1 MEFIT
6 YNDRPRRLGDVGNGA
21 VGATAVSSLAVAKN
35 YRVESCHRDEFSRSP
50 HQSDYYGGIVAT
62 FIDFARH
69 ACVASKLSRRARM
82 MDVRVDYL
90 RWTVDPDLT
99 ANARVL
105 RAGPSVGMVD
115 LDVRDSA
122 DRAIATGRRVFGTRE
137 N

>member
-1 MEFIT
+1 L
-6 YNDRPRRLGDVGNGA
+6 NVGHG
-21 VGATAVSSLAVAKN
+21 
-35 YRVESCHRDEFSRSP
+35 DEFSRSP
-50 HQSDYYGGIVAT
+50 HQSDYYGGIVAA
-62 FIDFARH
+62 FIDLARH
-69 ACVASKLSRRARM
+69 ACVAAKLSRRVRM

-115 LDVRDSA
+115 ADLRDSA
-122 DRAIATGRRVFGTRE
+122 DRAIATGRCVFGTRE